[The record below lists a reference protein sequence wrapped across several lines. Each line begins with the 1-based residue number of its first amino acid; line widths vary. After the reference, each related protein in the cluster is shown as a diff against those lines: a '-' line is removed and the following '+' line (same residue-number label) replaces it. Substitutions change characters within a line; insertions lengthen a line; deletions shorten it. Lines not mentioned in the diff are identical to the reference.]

1 MNESIIILPG
11 EWTVY
16 VFYVTFI
23 QERTA
28 YTSSIKRNYITSSW
42 QIWIFPQSN
51 RPVRSV
57 MWCNM

>member
-1 MNESIIILPG
+1 
-11 EWTVY
+11 VY

-23 QERTA
+23 KERTA

-57 MWCNM
+57 MWCNT